1 MKLSELEAVVESILF
16 VSGEAVELSVIAD
29 AIEMDKATTRAII
42 RSLADKY
49 EEEKRGI
56 RIVPI
61 EGGYQMCTAPQ
72 CFEFIRSI
80 YKTTRRQGLTQSLL
94 ETLAIVAYKQPI
106 TKAQIEEIRGVS
118 AEHAVNKLI
127 EKGLICEAGRM
138 DTPGRP
144 IAFATTKEFLR
155 YFGFASTN
163 ELPEFDDG
171 EEITEEKIRE
181 YEENMNKEKP
191 AEE

>member
-29 AIEMDKATTRAII
+29 AIEMDKATTKAII
-42 RSLADKY
+42 SSLADKY

-61 EGGYQMCTAPQ
+61 ESGYQMCTAPR

-118 AEHAVNKLI
+118 AEHAVNKLM
-127 EKGLICEAGRM
+127 EKGLIREAGRM

-181 YEENMNKEKP
+181 YEENMNREQPTEK
-191 AEE
+191 